1 MGNEE
6 RRGDGMAET
15 NDGDVPYLND
25 YPHSPSVAGID
36 SPDSVALQQTDLMN
50 TLQAAMLLR
59 GEIRCRLS
67 KKFSCGYEIRPIL
80 WFSKRTPEIEATLKA
95 LGLTWKETFVRTEDI
110 AKLCHAFHD
119 FFNLSTKADGLKMV
133 ERLNGALPQPLDYD
147 EVEES
152 LALIERFSESLN
164 TQSPSDEPRT
174 GERT

>member
-1 MGNEE
+1 MVEANV
-6 RRGDGMAET
+6 
-15 NDGDVPYLND
+15 GDVSNFNNLPN
-25 YPHSPSVAGID
+25 PSASSGIGRT
-36 SPDSVALQQTDLMN
+36 DSVALQQTDLIN
-50 TLQAAMLLR
+50 TLQSAMLLR

-67 KKFSCGYEIRPIL
+67 TKFKCGYEIRPIL

-119 FFNLSTKADGLKMV
+119 FFNLSTRADGLKMV
-133 ERLNGALPQPLDYD
+133 ERLNGALPQPLDYG

-152 LALIERFSESLN
+152 LALIERCSEALN
-164 TQSPSDEPRT
+164 TQSPSDESRT